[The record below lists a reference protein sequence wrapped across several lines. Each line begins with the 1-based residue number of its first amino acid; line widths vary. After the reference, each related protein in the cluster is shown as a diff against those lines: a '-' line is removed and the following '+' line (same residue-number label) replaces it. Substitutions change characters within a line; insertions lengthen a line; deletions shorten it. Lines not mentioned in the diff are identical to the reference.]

1 MKQIETRK
9 SKDWITQV
17 MTDIKELRLE
27 VDIESIKN
35 IKKSNLKMMVTTAI
49 REKSF
54 QDLEKKK
61 KNHSKVMKV
70 KHERLEM
77 QNYLKPNDTNIR
89 LEEAQEIFKMRSRMS
104 EVKTNFKGKYEDF
117 ECKICD
123 TKEYETQQ
131 HILKCEV
138 LNKMKAR
145 NNEPPEYEELFSRN
159 VEKQIIIAKYFMEN
173 IKIKKKLES

>member
-17 MTDIKELRLE
+17 MSDIKELRLE

-77 QNYLKPNDTNIR
+77 QNYLKPNETNIK
-89 LEEAQEIFKMRSRMS
+89 LEEAQEIFKMRSKMS
-104 EVKTNFKGKYEDF
+104 EENMKILNAKYV
-117 ECKICD
+117 
-123 TKEYETQQ
+123 
-131 HILKCEV
+131 ILKNMKRNSTY
-138 LNKMKAR
+138 LNVR
-145 NNEPPEYEELFSRN
+145 Y
-159 VEKQIIIAKYFMEN
+159 
-173 IKIKKKLES
+173 